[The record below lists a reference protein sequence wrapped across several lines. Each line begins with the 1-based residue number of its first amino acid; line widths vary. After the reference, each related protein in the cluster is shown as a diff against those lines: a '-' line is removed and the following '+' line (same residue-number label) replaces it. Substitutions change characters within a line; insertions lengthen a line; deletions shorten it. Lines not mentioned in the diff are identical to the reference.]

1 MDDFKRCP
9 DCGSAD
15 VLRKGYRNLREGK
28 SQILKCKACG
38 RKFSIRPD
46 NQSLNP
52 TAQDSQ

>member
-1 MDDFKRCP
+1 MDDFKQCP
-9 DCGSAD
+9 ECGSAE
-15 VLRKGYRNLREGK
+15 VLRKGYRKLREGK